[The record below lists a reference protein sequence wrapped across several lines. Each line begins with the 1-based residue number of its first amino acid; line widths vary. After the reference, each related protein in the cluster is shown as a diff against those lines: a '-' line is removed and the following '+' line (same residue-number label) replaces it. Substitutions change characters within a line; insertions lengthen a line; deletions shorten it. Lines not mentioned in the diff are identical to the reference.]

1 MDLAEPLLLS
11 ARGSAQL
18 TPGQRRR
25 VAADLAVQQADAAD
39 PLQVEYGGINVIG
52 LEGLR
57 RFGA

>member
-11 ARGSAQL
+11 ARWSAQL
-18 TPGQRRR
+18 TPDQPRR
-25 VAADLAVQQADAAD
+25 VAADLAVQQADGAD
-39 PLQVEYGGINVIG
+39 LLQVEYGGINVIG